1 MSKKMIDI
9 LHEPYLDQGE
19 KKFRLEHL
27 EAIKEIDLSY
37 LAANLGGI
45 SFYNSIVVFHKK
57 KRSLPKSE
65 LR

>member
-1 MSKKMIDI
+1 MNPTGS
-9 LHEPYLDQGE
+9 P
-19 KKFRLEHL
+19 

-37 LAANLGGI
+37 LATNLGGI
-45 SFYNSIVVFHKK
+45 SFYDSIVVFDKK